1 MNDGRRKDRLSA
13 PLMHAFRSAYAAR
26 DAKVRHDVRTADGE
40 RVIAGRRTAGRS
52 PVTDAILRRE
62 VAIDLEALMN
72 TIALESSIDL
82 SEFDRVRK
90 SVLNFGLPDV
100 GSRTLEDAGVEGI
113 GKEIEEALFNF
124 EPRLDRKSVRA
135 RRDESIGQ
143 EQLKLRFLVKADLR
157 CEPVNIPVEFVADL
171 DLQSGAV
178 QLNRL

>member
-1 MNDGRRKDRLSA
+1 
-13 PLMHAFRSAYAAR
+13 
-26 DAKVRHDVRTADGE
+26 
-40 RVIAGRRTAGRS
+40 
-52 PVTDAILRRE
+52 
-62 VAIDLEALMN
+62 MN
-72 TIALESSIDL
+72 TIALESSVDL